1 MLQCYR
7 CVGYCGTSPLW
18 EASRSNLPNSSSMA
32 SPDEIQR
39 RLTVGFPVWRLVWH
53 LGRYRLARHLARGIS
68 YGLLVE
74 ALGLFLLLA
83 PCRPDSL
90 PVGRGGSVL
99 RLQERLE
106 EVYRDGQDDGGV
118 LVYCDL
124 SHSLKEPKLQSSRAL
139 QTVRCLPEAL

>member
-18 EASRSNLPNSSSMA
+18 EASRSSLPNSSSMA
-32 SPDEIQR
+32 SPCEIQR
-39 RLTVGFPVWRLVWH
+39 RLTVRFPVWRLVWH
-53 LGRYRLARHLARGIS
+53 LGRYRLAGHLARGVS

-90 PVGRGGSVL
+90 AIGGSVL
-99 RLQERLE
+99 GLEERLE
-106 EVYRDGQDDGGV
+106 EVYGDGQDDGGV
-118 LVYCDL
+118 LIDGDL
-124 SHSLKEPKLQSSRAL
+124 PHRLKQPQLQRCRAL
-139 QTVRCLPEAL
+139 QPISGLPETL